1 MSAAALVLALQA
13 QAQAQNYPNRPI
25 RLISPFPAGGGNDVL
40 ARIIGVEA
48 RRSAERPRSW
58 SRTGRA
64 QAPCSASRRSPAPR
78 LTATRSCSA
87 AATLAVAPTLYKSA
101 PFDANKDFAPVAL
114 VAHYP
119 FLLVATA
126 SLPAKTVAELLKLAK
141 EKPGEI
147 MYASPG
153 AATSQHLFT
162 ELLKV
167 RTGIDLRHIPYNG
180 TAPAVVDIVA
190 GRVSLMFAAAAPSIP
205 LFKDGTLRALGV
217 SSAARLAELPD
228 IPPIA
233 DTVPGFDES
242 NWSII
247 LAPAGTPQDIVNKL
261 HAELKA
267 VMAMPEV
274 EKQLANIGMLPIVS
288 QSPEELADV
297 HQHGGRALGQDRATS
312 RNCRHALRLTPTHF
326 DCVSCVRSA
335 RRTMAPSRYLTV
347 RRKSR
352 APGYPRWL
360 PTSSA
365 RDARGRS

>member
-1 MSAAALVLALQA
+1 MIVRSLQFQSGVTMRFRRLFLLAAGLVIALQA
-13 QAQAQNYPNRPI
+13 QAHAQDYPSRPI

-40 ARIIGVEA
+40 ARIIGAKLADRMGASIVVENRPGA
-48 RRSAERPRSW
+48 GAVLGIQALARSAPDGYTLMLSG
-58 SRTGRA
+58 S
-64 QAPCSASRRSPAPR
+64 
-78 LTATRSCSA
+78 
-87 AATLAVAPTLYKSA
+87 TLAVAPTLYKTA

-126 SLPAKTVAELLKLAK
+126 AFPAKTVADLLRLAK

-153 AATSQHLFT
+153 AATSQHLFM

-167 RTGIDLRHIPYNG
+167 RTGIELRHIPYNG

-217 SSAARLAELPD
+217 SSAARLKELPD

-233 DTVPGFDES
+233 DSVPGFDES

-247 LAPAGTPQDIVNKL
+247 LAPAGTPRAIVSRL
-261 HAELKA
+261 HAELKV

-274 EKQLANIGMLPIVS
+274 EQRLANIGMLPIVS
-288 QSPEELADV
+288 PSPA
-297 HQHGGRALGQDRATS
+297 ALQTFISTEVERWGKIVQQAGI
-312 RNCRHALRLTPTHF
+312 AGTH
-326 DCVSCVRSA
+326 
-335 RRTMAPSRYLTV
+335 
-347 RRKSR
+347 
-352 APGYPRWL
+352 
-360 PTSSA
+360 
-365 RDARGRS
+365 